1 MVHFIFYN
9 YNILKIFKSRD
20 SRLSV
25 RAWMVGCREGY
36 NSDAYYVTASG
47 CTFPGNDWRGGGEDW
62 VHAGVEG
69 GGGMRYDLSWLN
81 QPS

>member
-47 CTFPGNDWRGGGEDW
+47 CTFPGND
-62 VHAGVEG
+62 
-69 GGGMRYDLSWLN
+69 
-81 QPS
+81 